1 MRETDR
7 RDRTRADTAAP
18 GRRGGGRVQLSTEAR
33 VPRVRALRRVGGR
46 DRHSA
51 RNWHCLEQPNSQ
63 GRAAWSVSGLAG
75 RESRGAGSDMA
86 GGSPRLAPIACGVD
100 GAAARLPG
108 RRATHAKAMTA
119 PGHPKLASIATAG
132 LIRPAVRLVVFV
144 ASSSSAGRVITRPTR
159 RRKSWTSRDPVALR
173 PDGRQ
178 SGPIRPFRREG
189 PPGPGSPGPAT
200 SRHDA
205 ARAPGPCPPPSVS
218 AGLGCLRTPSAA
230 GERTVDALARA
241 SSAPLIHGR
250 AVFNRRGP

>member
-1 MRETDR
+1 MDGFNSR
-7 RDRTRADTAAP
+7 RKRASLA
-18 GRRGGGRVQLSTEAR
+18 
-33 VPRVRALRRVGGR
+33 
-46 DRHSA
+46 SA
-51 RNWHCLEQPNSQ
+51 R
-63 GRAAWSVSGLAG
+63 SGASAVG
-75 RESRGAGSDMA
+75 TGI
-86 GGSPRLAPIACGVD
+86 RLAIGIASNSLTLKVGPLGRYRVSRVANRAGPAPIWQVARPASPPSHAGWN

-178 SGPIRPFRREG
+178 SEPIRPFRREG

-218 AGLGCLRTPSAA
+218 AGLGCLRTPPPPES
-230 GERTVDALARA
+230 GPSTRSL
-241 SSAPLIHGR
+241 APLR
-250 AVFNRRGP
+250 PP